1 MKEIKEDQSVQDNNV
16 NINNG
21 HVDVILYSEPH
32 PNELDIAPTK
42 DKGFLFK
49 KLIPSIFQTKEYVL
63 EDEADYSPW
72 VVNRTLSF
80 RLDCIHAANTLNIY
94 GFLPKDMQYNYLLNK
109 ITPRKRFSKWV
120 KKESIANLDAISH
133 HFQVNETR
141 AKEILGILSDS
152 DIDLIADKY
161 KKMEESP
168 F

>member
-1 MKEIKEDQSVQDNNV
+1 MKEIKEDQSVQDIMLSIINGNNEIIDKV
-16 NINNG
+16 E
-21 HVDVILYSEPH
+21 DK
-32 PNELDIAPTK
+32 PTK
-42 DKGFLFK
+42 DKSFLFK
-49 KLIPSIFQTKEYVL
+49 KLMPSIFQTKEYVL

-80 RLDCIHAANTLNIY
+80 RLDCIHEANLMNMY

-120 KKESIANLDAISH
+120 KKENITNLDAISQ